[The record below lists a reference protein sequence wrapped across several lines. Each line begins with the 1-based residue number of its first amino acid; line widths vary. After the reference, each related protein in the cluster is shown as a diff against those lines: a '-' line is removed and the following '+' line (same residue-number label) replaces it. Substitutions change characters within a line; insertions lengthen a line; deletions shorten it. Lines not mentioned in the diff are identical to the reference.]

1 MAPEAEMNSKQN
13 VFHHYFLA
21 PVEKT
26 GKYTI
31 LVACACLFIPGIYL
45 WLFHNLFP
53 PFSAFVEALIGI
65 WSFAI
70 VFSIVEPIIYFS
82 LIGFGGTYMSF
93 LTGNLVNLRLPI
105 SITAQQ
111 VVGTTEGSPEAE
123 IVSTLGVAGS
133 LFASQLVLT
142 LGVLLFLPF
151 IGKLNSAGTSV
162 SAALN
167 HVLPALLGAVAG
179 MFIFKNAQLGI
190 VPVALGVIVAFN
202 FPTLPSSY
210 AILPLVIISVL
221 SARYMYKK
229 GWVKA

>member
-1 MAPEAEMNSKQN
+1 MDSKQALLN
-13 VFHHYFLA
+13 KYFIA

-31 LVACACLFIPGIYL
+31 LVAAACLFLPGLYL
-45 WLFHNLFP
+45 WLFHGLFP
-53 PFSAFVEALIGI
+53 PLNSLIEALIGV

-82 LIGFGGTYMSF
+82 LIGLGGTYMSF

-142 LGVLLFLPF
+142 LGVLIFMPV
-151 IGKLNSAGTSV
+151 ITKLNQAGTSV
-162 SAALN
+162 TAALN
-167 HVLPALLGAVAG
+167 HVLPSLLGAVAG
-179 MFIFKNAQLGI
+179 MFIFRSAKLGI
-190 VPVALGVIVAFN
+190 VPVSVGIIVAFM
-202 FPTLPSSY
+202 FPKLPSSY
-210 AILPLVIISVL
+210 AILPLVVISVL
-221 SARYMYKK
+221 SARYMYNK
-229 GWVKA
+229 GWTK

>member
-1 MAPEAEMNSKQN
+1 MNSQQDI
-13 VFHHYFLA
+13 FHQYFIA

-31 LVACACLFIPGIYL
+31 LVACACLFIPGAYL
-45 WLFHNLFP
+45 WLFHGLFP
-53 PFSAFVEALIGI
+53 PAGALVEALIGI

-82 LIGFGGTYMSF
+82 LIGFGGTYISF

-111 VVGTTEGSPEAE
+111 VVGTTEGSQEAE

-133 LFASQLVLT
+133 LVASQFVLT
-142 LGVLLFLPF
+142 VGVILFLPF
-151 IGKLNSAGTSV
+151 IGKLDSAGTSV
-162 SAALN
+162 TAALN

-179 MFIFKNAQLGI
+179 MFIFKNAKLGI
-190 VPVALGVIVAFN
+190 VPIVLGIFIAFT
-202 FPTLPSSY
+202 FPKLPSSY

-221 SARYMYKK
+221 TARYMYRR
-229 GWVKA
+229 GWVKT